1 MNYTNC
7 GDFKTSYKKDTEI
20 YQSLFSKISIY
31 SFLVFLFILPFFIDD
46 YFLYLLNIIM
56 IAIIGA
62 VGLNILTGITGLIS
76 LGQGAFI
83 GVGAYAAGYISN
95 KFGLNFILV
104 IPIAGF
110 ITALVGMVFGIP
122 SLRLKG
128 LYLSIATLAA
138 QFILEFV
145 FIRAESITGGVTGL
159 SLDYAN
165 FFNIHLDNDF
175 KFYFFALLL
184 TIILVTAAK
193 NIVRT
198 KIGRAFLSIRDNYIA
213 AEAMGINIF
222 QYKILSFGISSFY
235 AGVAGA
241 MWAYYVTIITPEHFT
256 IGVSIQ
262 YLSMIIIGGLGKIL
276 GSIFGAIFITI
287 LPEILRF
294 VADQF
299 TSNFPFLTQAFASIR
314 EAAFGIVI
322 ILFLLFEPEGIVR
335 RWNLI
340 KAYFKLWPFSY

>member
-7 GDFKTSYKKDTEI
+7 GDFKTSYASDAQI
-20 YQSLFSKISIY
+20 YSSTFSKISIY
-31 SFLVFLFILPFFIDD
+31 SFAIFLFVMPFFLDD
-46 YFLYLLNIIM
+46 YFLYLCNIIF
-56 IAIIGA
+56 IAVIGA
-62 VGLNILTGITGLIS
+62 TGLNILTGMTGLIS

-83 GVGAYAAGYISN
+83 GVGAYMAGYLSVRY
-95 KFGLNFILV
+95 GLNFLV
-104 IPIAGF
+104 AIPLAGF
-110 ITALVGMVFGIP
+110 ATAIVGMIFGIP

-159 SLDYAN
+159 SLEYGN
-165 FFNIHLDNDF
+165 FFGISIDSDF
-175 KFYFFALLL
+175 KFYFFGLIVTILLL
-184 TIILVTAAK
+184 FAAK

-222 QYKILSFGISSFY
+222 RYKILSFGISSFF
-235 AGVAGA
+235 AGIAGA
-241 MWAYYVTIITPEHFT
+241 MWAFYVTIITPEHFT

-276 GSIFGAIFITI
+276 GSIFGAIFITL
-287 LPEILRF
+287 LPEFLRF
-294 VADQF
+294 ISEYLSAYY
-299 TSNFPFLTQAFASIR
+299 PFLTEAFASIR
-314 EAAFGIVI
+314 EGAFGIVI
-322 ILFLLFEPEGIVR
+322 ILFLLFEPEGLVR
-335 RWNLI
+335 RWNLT

>member
-7 GDFKTSYKKDTEI
+7 GDFKTSYEKDAEI
-20 YQSLFSKISIY
+20 YSSLFSKVSIY
-31 SFLVFLFILPFFIDD
+31 TFIVALFIIPFFLDD
-46 YFLYLLNIIM
+46 YYLYLFNLIF

-62 VGLNILTGITGLIS
+62 TGLNILTGITGLIS

-95 KFGLNFILV
+95 QYGLNFLIV
-104 IPIAGF
+104 IPLSGF
-110 ITALVGMVFGIP
+110 VAAMVGMVFGIP

-145 FIRAESITGGVTGL
+145 FIRAESITGGVIGL
-159 SLDYAN
+159 SLDYAT
-165 FFNIHLDNDF
+165 FFNISLDSDF
-175 KFYFFALLL
+175 KFYFLGLIM
-184 TIILVTAAK
+184 TIILVIAAK
-193 NIVRT
+193 NIIRT
-198 KIGRAFLSIRDNYIA
+198 KTGRAFLSVRDNYIA

-222 QYKILSFGISSFY
+222 KYKIISFGVSSFY

-241 MWAYYVTIITPEHFT
+241 LWAYYLTIITPEHFN

-262 YLSMIIIGGLGKIL
+262 YLSMIIIGGLGKLL
-276 GSIFGAIFITI
+276 GSIFGAVFII
-287 LPEILRF
+287 LLPEVLRGATDLF
-294 VADQF
+294 A
-299 TSNFPFLTQAFASIR
+299 SSYPFLTQAFAAIR
-314 EAAFGIVI
+314 EGAFGLVI
-322 ILFLLFEPEGIVR
+322 ILFLLFEPEGLVR

>member
-7 GDFKTSYKKDTEI
+7 GEFQTSYEKDAAI
-20 YQSLFSKISIY
+20 YKSLFSKICIY
-31 SFLVFLFILPFFIDD
+31 GFLISLFVIPFFIDD
-46 YFLYLLNIIM
+46 YFLYLFNIIF
-56 IAIIGA
+56 IAVIGA

-83 GVGAYAAGYISN
+83 GVGAYTAGYLAN
-95 KFGLNFILV
+95 QYGLNFVIS
-104 IPIAGF
+104 IPIAGL
-110 ITALVGMVFGIP
+110 ITAIVGMIFGIP

-138 QFILEFV
+138 QFILEFI
-145 FIRAESITGGVTGL
+145 FIRAEFITGGVTGL

-165 FFNIHLDNDF
+165 FFNISLDNDF
-175 KFYFFALLL
+175 KFYFFGLIV
-184 TIILVTAAK
+184 TILMVTAAK

-198 KIGRAFLSIRDNYIA
+198 KIGRAFLSVRDNYIA

-222 QYKILSFGISSFY
+222 KYKILSFGISSFY

-276 GSIFGAIFITI
+276 GSIFGAIFITL
-287 LPEILRF
+287 LPEVLRF
-294 VADQF
+294 VTDYF
-299 TSNFPFLTQAFASIR
+299 TSSYPFLTQAFASIR

-322 ILFLLFEPEGIVR
+322 IIFLLFEPEGLVR

>member
-7 GDFKTSYKKDTEI
+7 GDFKTSYSSDVEI
-20 YQSLFSKISIY
+20 YSSLFSKISLY
-31 SFLVFLFILPFFIDD
+31 SFLVLLFVLPFFLDD
-46 YFLYLLNIIM
+46 YFLYLFNIIF
-56 IAIIGA
+56 IAVIGA
-62 VGLNILTGITGLIS
+62 TGLNILTGITGLIS

-83 GVGAYAAGYISN
+83 GVGAYMAGYLSN
-95 KFGLNFILV
+95 RYGVNFLV
-104 IPIAGF
+104 AIPLAGF
-110 ITALVGMVFGIP
+110 ITAGVGMIFGIP

-145 FIRAESITGGVTGL
+145 FIRAESITGGVAGL
-159 SLDYAN
+159 SLDYGN
-165 FFNIHLDNDF
+165 FFGISIDNDF
-175 KFYFFALLL
+175 KFYFFGLVV
-184 TIILVTAAK
+184 TIILLLIAK

-198 KIGRAFLSIRDNYIA
+198 KVGRAFLSIRDNYIA

-222 QYKILSFGISSFY
+222 KYKMISFGISSFF

-241 MWAYYVTIITPEHFT
+241 MWAFYVTIITPEHFT

-276 GSIFGAIFITI
+276 GSIFGAVFITL
-287 LPEILRF
+287 LPEFLRF
-294 VADQF
+294 V
-299 TSNFPFLTQAFASIR
+299 SEYLSSYYPFLTEAFASIR
-314 EAAFGIVI
+314 EGAFGIVI
-322 ILFLLFEPEGIVR
+322 ILFLLFEPEGLVR
-335 RWNLI
+335 RWNLT